1 MSRNGALFN
10 TPSPTKEIPKTDME
24 SRYREMES
32 KSDNEIMGKGDFPTI
47 DMETLKN
54 SKFKGQAGMFEYETP
69 DNIIEPKTT
78 EKATNNNEIPKVD
91 FKAKNI
97 TPNPGMNAETFY
109 LPSRNLLY
117 GENFD
122 GHFNL
127 RMFTTKEERLRLS
140 SRDTFL
146 QTMCSILNSCI
157 TTDNDVVIDTK
168 WFTEFDFV
176 YTMYMARIVSYGSM
190 YNIDDMC
197 PNCYEHSKQTIN
209 LDDLTINYLEDE
221 FIEPIVIE
229 QLPMSKD
236 RLELRFLR
244 VKDRIE
250 MEKEAMEIR
259 IKNPDYIGDP
269 NYNLKLEY
277 SIMKVNNDELSKGQK
292 REYVD
297 NLPAMD
303 AQYIDYI
310 LNKTKAGIDT
320 TIDVICPKCGRKHQ
334 TTLSMNSTF
343 FRPKFDS

>member
-1 MSRNGALFN
+1 MSKNGALFN
-10 TPSPTKEIPKTDME
+10 TPTPSTME
-24 SRYREMES
+24 SRYREMEN
-32 KSDNEIMGKGDFPTI
+32 KTDNELMGKGEMPKI
-47 DMETLKN
+47 DLETLKN
-54 SKFKGQAGMFEYETP
+54 SKFKGEAGMFEYTETTSTSTV
-69 DNIIEPKTT
+69 NNETKS
-78 EKATNNNEIPKVD
+78 ESTNSNEIPKVN
-91 FKAKNI
+91 FKANNK
-97 TPNPGMNAETFY
+97 TTLPGMNAETFY
-109 LPSRNLLY
+109 LPSKNLLY

-168 WFTEFDFV
+168 WFTEFDFIYV
-176 YTMYMARIVSYGSM
+176 MYMARIISYGSL

-209 LDDLTINYLEDE
+209 LDKLPINYLEDE

-229 QLPMSKD
+229 SLPMSKHKI
-236 RLELRFLR
+236 ELRFLR

-250 MEKEAMEIR
+250 MEKEAIEIR
-259 IKNPDYIGDP
+259 ISNPNYIGDP

-277 SIMKVNNDELSKGQK
+277 SIMKVNDEELNKGQK

-303 AQYIDYI
+303 AQYIDYV

-320 TIDVICPKCGRKHQ
+320 TIDVVCPKCGRKHQ